1 MKTLGLLGGIGPEST
16 IEYYRLLVAR
26 YREKANGEYPPVIIN
41 SINLNRIVEWMTEG
55 EVGKVADY
63 CSKEIETLVAAGA
76 NLGAICSNTP
86 HIVFDQIKQ
95 RSKIPLVS
103 IVEAAAENARSLG
116 LRTVGLF
123 GTRFTMEAPFYPDV
137 FAKVGIKLAIPTADE
152 REYIHLKYM
161 GELLNNNF
169 LSETRDKV
177 LSIVDAMKDRAGVDA
192 IILGG
197 TELPL
202 LLRADDHNGTLL
214 IDTTRVHVDVLVR
227 HLLGEVV
234 STVTG

>member
-1 MKTLGLLGGIGPEST
+1 MKTLGLIGGIGPEST
-16 IEYYRLLVAR
+16 IEYYRMLVAR
-26 YREKANGEYPPVIIN
+26 YRERADGEYPPIIIN
-41 SINLNRIVEWMTEG
+41 SINLNLIVKWMTEG

-63 CSKEIETLVAAGA
+63 CSKEIEKLVAAGA
-76 NLGAICSNTP
+76 DIGAICSNTP

-103 IVEAAAENARSLG
+103 IVEAAAQHAHSLG
-116 LRTVGLF
+116 LKTVGLF

-137 FAKVGIKLAIPTADE
+137 FGKRGIKVGLPTPDQ

-169 LSETRDKV
+169 FPETRERLLAIIDDMKARESV
-177 LSIVDAMKDRAGVDA
+177 EAM
-192 IILGG
+192 ILGG

-202 LLRADDHNGTLL
+202 LLRSDNHDGTIL
-214 IDTTRVHVDVLVR
+214 IDTARVHVDALVEK
-227 HLLGEVV
+227 LIE
-234 STVTG
+234 

>member
-26 YREKANGEYPPVIIN
+26 YREQANGEYPAVIID
-41 SINLNRIVEWMTEG
+41 SINLNRIVNWMTEG

-63 CSKEIETLVAAGA
+63 CSNELEKLVAAGA
-76 NLGAICSNTP
+76 DVGALCSNTP
-86 HIVFDQIKQ
+86 HIVFEQIKQ

-103 IVEAAAENARSLG
+103 IVEAAADKAHQLG
-116 LRTVGLF
+116 LKTVGLF

-137 FAKVGIKLAIPTADE
+137 FGRVGIKVAIPTADE

-161 GELLNNNF
+161 GELLNNSF
-169 LSETRDKV
+169 LVQTRDKL
-177 LSIVDAMKDRAGVDA
+177 LSIVDAMKDRAAVEA

-227 HLLGEVV
+227 HLLDEG
-234 STVTG
+234 

>member
-16 IEYYRLLVAR
+16 IEYYRLLIER
-26 YREKANGEYPPVIIN
+26 YRERANGEYPSIIIN

-63 CSKEIETLVAAGA
+63 CSKEIEKLVAAGA
-76 NLGAICSNTP
+76 DLGALCSNTP

-103 IVEAAAENARSLG
+103 IVEAAAQEVHSLG
-116 LRTVGLF
+116 LKTVGLF

-137 FAKVGIKLAIPTADE
+137 FGKVGIKVAIPTADE

-169 LSETRDKV
+169 LSETREKV
-177 LSIVDAMKDRAGVDA
+177 LSIVDEMKTRDGVEGV
-192 IILGG
+192 ILGG

-202 LLRADDHNGTLL
+202 LLRADEYNGTLL
-214 IDTTRVHVDVLVR
+214 IDTARVHVNALVDR
-227 HLLGEVV
+227 MLM
-234 STVTG
+234 

>member
-16 IEYYRLLVAR
+16 IEYYRLLIER
-26 YREKANGEYPPVIIN
+26 YRERANCEYPSIIIN

-63 CSKEIETLVAAGA
+63 CSKEIERLVAAGA
-76 NLGAICSNTP
+76 DLGALCSNTP

-103 IVEAAAENARSLG
+103 IVEAAAQAAQSRG
-116 LRTVGLF
+116 LKIVGLF

-137 FAKVGIKLAIPTADE
+137 FGRLGIKVAIPTADE
-152 REYIHLKYM
+152 REFIHLKYM

-169 LSETRDKV
+169 PSETRERV
-177 LSIVDAMKDRAGVDA
+177 LSIVDEMKTRDGVEA
-192 IILGG
+192 VILGG

-214 IDTTRVHVDVLVR
+214 IDTARVHVDALVDR
-227 HLLGEVV
+227 MLTDL
-234 STVTG
+234 

>member
-1 MKTLGLLGGIGPEST
+1 MKTLGLIGGIGPEST
-16 IEYYRLLVAR
+16 IEYYRMLVAR
-26 YREKANGEYPPVIIN
+26 YRERANGEYPPVIIN
-41 SINLNRIVEWMTEG
+41 SINLNLIVKWMTEG

-63 CSKEIETLVAAGA
+63 CSKELEKLVAAGA
-76 NLGAICSNTP
+76 DVGAVCSNTP

-103 IVEAAAENARSLG
+103 IVEAAAQHAQSLG
-116 LRTVGLF
+116 LKTVGLF

-137 FAKVGIKLAIPTADE
+137 FGKRGIKVAIPTYDE
-152 REYIHLKYM
+152 REFIHLKYM

-169 LSETRDKV
+169 FPETRAKV
-177 LSIVDAMKDRAGVDA
+177 LSIVDDMRTREGVEA

-202 LLRADDHNGTLL
+202 LLRSDTHEGTILM
-214 IDTTRVHVDVLVR
+214 DTARIHVDALVDR
-227 HLLGEVV
+227 LLD
-234 STVTG
+234 

>member
-1 MKTLGLLGGIGPEST
+1 MKTLGLIGGIGPEST
-16 IEYYRLLVAR
+16 IEYYRILVAR
-26 YREKANGEYPPVIIN
+26 YRERTNGEYPPVIIN

-63 CSKEIETLVAAGA
+63 CSKELEKLENAGVD
-76 NLGAICSNTP
+76 LGALCSNTP
-86 HIVFDQIKQ
+86 HIVFEQIKQ

-103 IVEAAAENARSLG
+103 IVEAAAQNAKTLG
-116 LRTVGLF
+116 LKTVGLF

-137 FAKVGIKLAIPTADE
+137 FAKAGIKVAIPTADE

-169 LSETRDKV
+169 LTETRAKV
-177 LSIVDAMKDRAGVDA
+177 LSIVDVMKARNGVEA
-192 IILGG
+192 VVLGG

-202 LLRADDHNGTLL
+202 LLRSDSHNGTLL
-214 IDTTRVHVDVLVR
+214 IDTTRVHVDELIR
-227 HLLGEVV
+227 KLLD
-234 STVTG
+234 

>member
-1 MKTLGLLGGIGPEST
+1 MKTLGLIGGIGPEST

-26 YREKANGEYPPVIIN
+26 YREQANGEYPPVIIN

-63 CSKEIETLVAAGA
+63 CSREIEKLVKAGA
-76 NLGAICSNTP
+76 DIGALCSNTP

-95 RSKIPLVS
+95 RSRIPLVS
-103 IVEAAAENARSLG
+103 IVEAAAQKAHSLG
-116 LRTVGLF
+116 LKTVGLF

-137 FAKVGIKLAIPTADE
+137 FGKVGIKVAIPTADE
-152 REYIHLKYM
+152 REYVHLKYM
-161 GELLNNNF
+161 GELLNNSF
-169 LSETRDKV
+169 LAETRTKV
-177 LSIVDAMKDRAGVDA
+177 LGIVDDMKLRDGVEA

-202 LLRADDHNGTLL
+202 LLRTSDHNGTLL
-214 IDTTRVHVDVLVR
+214 IDTAQVHVDALVR
-227 HLLGEVV
+227 SLLE
-234 STVTG
+234 

>member
-16 IEYYRLLVAR
+16 IEYYRLLIER
-26 YREKANGEYPPVIIN
+26 YRERANGEYPSIIIN

-63 CSKEIETLVAAGA
+63 CSKEVERLVAAGA
-76 NLGAICSNTP
+76 DLGALCSNTP

-103 IVEAAAENARSLG
+103 IVEAAAQNARSLG
-116 LRTVGLF
+116 LKTVGLF

-137 FAKVGIKLAIPTADE
+137 FSRVGIKVAIPTADE
-152 REYIHLKYM
+152 REFIHLKYM

-169 LSETRDKV
+169 LAETRERV
-177 LSIVDAMKDRAGVDA
+177 LSIVDEMKIRDGVEGV
-192 IILGG
+192 ILGG

-214 IDTTRVHVDVLVR
+214 IDTARVHVDALVDR
-227 HLLGEVV
+227 MLTESV
-234 STVTG
+234 

>member
-1 MKTLGLLGGIGPEST
+1 MKTLGLIGGIGPEST

-26 YREKANGEYPPVIIN
+26 YREKANGEYPSIIIN
-41 SINLNRIVEWMTEG
+41 SINLNLIVKWMTEG

-63 CSKEIETLVAAGA
+63 CSKEIEKLVAAGA
-76 NLGAICSNTP
+76 DVGALCSNTP
-86 HIVFDQIKQ
+86 HIVFNQIKQ

-103 IVEAAAENARSLG
+103 IVDAAAQHAQSLG
-116 LRTVGLF
+116 LKTVGLF

-137 FAKVGIKLAIPTADE
+137 FGRVGIKVAIPTPDE

-169 LSETRDKV
+169 LPETRARV
-177 LSIVDAMKDRAGVDA
+177 LDIVDTMKNRDGVEA

-202 LLRADDHNGTLL
+202 LLRSDSHNETLL
-214 IDTTRVHVDVLVR
+214 IDTARVHADALVER
-227 HLLGEVV
+227 LLN
-234 STVTG
+234 